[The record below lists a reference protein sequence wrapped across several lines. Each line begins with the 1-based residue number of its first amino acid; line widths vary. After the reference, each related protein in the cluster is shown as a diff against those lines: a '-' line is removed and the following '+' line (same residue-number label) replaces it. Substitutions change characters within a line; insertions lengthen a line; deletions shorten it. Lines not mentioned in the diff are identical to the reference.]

1 MSRSYRISGF
11 LPMDK
16 CARPS
21 AVCLAAEAVTDYGRD
36 TPFEECRT
44 EFFAMEYATRSRW
57 MELVEF
63 LGADRT
69 IAQRWFERLESSYRE
84 AHRRYHT
91 FQHLE
96 ECLEELDEIEGDEE
110 RLAVMEVALWFHDA
124 VCEPSSRQNAVAS
137 AALAQEFLLECQA
150 SESVVEFVRDMILAT
165 QDHRSKDDPDAAM
178 VIALDLNIFARSP
191 QRYAAYEKQLREE
204 NADVPTSEYAAA
216 RIAWL
221 QGFLD
226 RPVIYESET
235 MRDIYEEQARFNLEE
250 GIKRWKQV

>member
-1 MSRSYRISGF
+1 
-11 LPMDK
+11 
-16 CARPS
+16 
-21 AVCLAAEAVTDYGRD
+21 
-36 TPFEECRT
+36 
-44 EFFAMEYATRSRW
+44 MEYATRSRW

-69 IAQRWFERLESSYRE
+69 IAKRWFDRLDQSYRE
-84 AHRRYHT
+84 SHRRYHT

-110 RLAVMEVALWFHDA
+110 RLALMEVALWFHDV
-124 VCEPSSRQNAVAS
+124 VCEPGSRNNAVAS
-137 AALAQEFLLECQA
+137 AVLAKEFLLECQA

-165 QDHRSKDDPDAAM
+165 QDHQAKDDPDAAI

-191 QRYAAYEKQLREE
+191 QRYAAYEKLVCEE
-204 NADVPTSEYAAA
+204 NAATPTAEYAAA

-226 RPVIYESET
+226 RPAIYESET

-250 GIKRWKQV
+250 GIKRWQQG

>member
-1 MSRSYRISGF
+1 
-11 LPMDK
+11 
-16 CARPS
+16 
-21 AVCLAAEAVTDYGRD
+21 
-36 TPFEECRT
+36 
-44 EFFAMEYATRSRW
+44 MEYATRSRW

-69 IAQRWFERLESSYRE
+69 MAKRWFDRLDQCYRE
-84 AHRRYHT
+84 PHRRYHT

-110 RLAVMEVALWFHDA
+110 RLALMEVALWFHDA
-124 VCEPSSRQNAVAS
+124 VCEPASRNNAVAS
-137 AALAQEFLLECQA
+137 AALAKEFLLECQA

-165 QDHRSKDDPDAAM
+165 QDHQSKNDPDAAI

-191 QRYAAYEKQLREE
+191 QRYAAYEKQVREE
-204 NADVPTSEYAAA
+204 NAATPAAEYAAT

-226 RPVIYESET
+226 RPAIYESET

-250 GIKRWKQV
+250 GIKRWKQG

>member
-1 MSRSYRISGF
+1 
-11 LPMDK
+11 
-16 CARPS
+16 
-21 AVCLAAEAVTDYGRD
+21 
-36 TPFEECRT
+36 
-44 EFFAMEYATRSRW
+44 MEYATRSRW

-69 IAQRWFERLESSYRE
+69 IAKRWFDRLDQSYRE
-84 AHRRYHT
+84 SHRRYHT

-110 RLAVMEVALWFHDA
+110 RLALMEVALWFHDV
-124 VCEPSSRQNAVAS
+124 VCEPGSRNNAVAS
-137 AALAQEFLLECQA
+137 AALAKEFLLECQA

-165 QDHRSKDDPDAAM
+165 QDHQAKDDPDAAI

-191 QRYAAYEKQLREE
+191 QRYAAYEKLVREE
-204 NADVPTSEYAAA
+204 NAATSTAEYAAT

-226 RPVIYESET
+226 RPAIYESET

-250 GIKRWKQV
+250 GIKRWQQG